1 MLLIGREVR
10 IRRNCARGLD
20 YRLTPEVEG
29 GTQQRGN
36 SFFLLGPT
44 LAGENHFFYYA
55 NEDNTW
61 LKKKPITTV
70 AGRVD
75 YLKK

>member
-1 MLLIGREVR
+1 MLTGREVR

-36 SFFLLGPT
+36 SFFLHGPT
-44 LAGENHFFYYA
+44 LAGENHFFFIMRMR
-55 NEDNTW
+55 TT
-61 LKKKPITTV
+61 LGKKKPITAV